1 MTVDLHWRMPAP
13 DDWAD
18 RLAALDAGLPGLA
31 AGGDAA
37 AAGTELRRLAACR
50 LDGRQQLRLEAV
62 VRRFLATG
70 VTPDHYR
77 RLRVGLIS
85 ARTLSFL
92 VKPLAAA
99 GPARGL
105 LVEAVEAPYD
115 QVSRFALSDFNPFEG
130 ERPDVVVVAVDPGMF
145 AGGGGVTDAAGAEHR
160 LESAR
165 ALIQATADA
174 VRDKV
179 RCPVIISTAP
189 EVVDRV
195 ASIDRG
201 MAGSDQNFFAELN
214 RFIAAGGAAGDWI
227 VWDLAS
233 LAADVGHARW
243 FDPVRYLQAKAPFAI
258 ELSPLVADSLCALL
272 AAHAGKAGRVAVL
285 DLDNT
290 LWGGVIGDDGLDGI
304 KLGQNSPSGEAFVA
318 FQRYLLG
325 LRERGV
331 VLAVCSK
338 NTDAI
343 AREPFRS
350 HPEMLLRE
358 AHVAVFQ
365 ANWEDKATNLRL
377 IAETLNLG
385 LESLV
390 FIDDNPAERA
400 RVRQEL
406 PLVQTPEMSADPAWY
421 VRDIARSGLFEHMR
435 LNAEDLMRADAYGA
449 EAKRAEIRSRVG
461 NYEEYLASLGMV
473 MDIAPFDEVGRSR
486 IAQLINKSNQFN
498 LTTRRYNEEAVRDMT
513 ADPALLCWQ
522 VSLRD
527 SFGQHG
533 VVGII
538 IVRAEGADWVIDT
551 WIQSCRV
558 LSRGVEEAIMNSLFE
573 VAAARGAERVH
584 GLFIETA
591 RNGLVVDFYDRMGF
605 ERCGEGASPEGVAYV
620 RRVADYDPRPVKI
633 DVRRTDGQA
642 ST

>member
-1 MTVDLHWRMPAP
+1 MTPDFHWRMPAP
-13 DDWAD
+13 EDWSD
-18 RLAALDAGLPGLA
+18 RLAALESSLPGLTPGPEA
-31 AGGDAA
+31 NAVGEA
-37 AAGTELRRLAACR
+37 LRRLAGCR
-50 LDGRQQLRLEAV
+50 LDGRQQLRLEGL
-62 VRRFLATG
+62 VRRVLATG
-70 VTPDHYR
+70 VTPDYFR
-77 RLRVGLIS
+77 RLRVGLLS

-92 VKPLAAA
+92 VRPLAAA

-105 LVEAVEAPYD
+105 LLEAVEAPYD
-115 QVSRFALSDFNPFEG
+115 QISRFALSDFNPFEG
-130 ERPDVVVVAVDPGMF
+130 GSPDVVVVAVDPGMF
-145 AGGGGVTDAAGAEHR
+145 AGGGAVTDAETAAQR
-160 LESAR
+160 LDSAR
-165 ALIQATADA
+165 SLILATADA

-179 RCPVIISTAP
+179 KCPVIISTVP

-201 MAGSDQNFFAELN
+201 LAGSDLGFYTALN
-214 RFIAAGGAAGDWI
+214 QFIAAGGASGDWI

-233 LAADVGHARW
+233 LAADIGHGRW

-272 AAHAGKAGRVAVL
+272 AAYAGKAGRVAVL

-338 NTDAI
+338 NTDEI
-343 AREPFRS
+343 AREPFRR

-358 AHVAVFQ
+358 SHVAVFQ

-421 VRDIARSGLFEHMR
+421 IRDIARSGVFEHMR

-449 EAKRAEIRSRVG
+449 EARRAEIRSRVG
-461 NYEEYLASLGMV
+461 NYDEYLASLGMV
-473 MDIAPFDEVGRSR
+473 MDIAPFDELGRSR

-513 ADPALLCWQ
+513 ADPSLLCWQ
-522 VSLRD
+522 VSLKD

-533 VVGII
+533 VVGIV
-538 IVRAEGADWVIDT
+538 IVRTDGADWAIDT
-551 WIQSCRV
+551 WVQSCRV
-558 LSRGVEEAIMNSLFE
+558 LSRGVEEAIMNSLFQT
-573 VAAARGAERVH
+573 AARHGAETVH

-605 ERCGEGASPEGVAYV
+605 QRAEGAVGDEGLAYV
-620 RRVADYDPRPVKI
+620 CRVDLYEPRPVKI
-633 DVRRTDGQA
+633 DVHLA
-642 ST
+642 

>member
-1 MTVDLHWRMPAP
+1 MTADLHWRMPAP
-13 DDWAD
+13 DDWSD
-18 RLAALDAGLPGLA
+18 RLAALDASLPGLS
-31 AGGDAA
+31 AGPIANALGV
-37 AAGTELRRLAACR
+37 ELRRLAGAR

-62 VRRFLATG
+62 VRRFLASG
-70 VTPDHYR
+70 VTPDHFR
-77 RLRVGLIS
+77 RLRVGLLS
-85 ARTLSFL
+85 ARTLSYL
-92 VKPLAAA
+92 VRPLAAA

-105 LVEAVEAPYD
+105 LVEALEAPYD
-115 QVSRFALSDFNPFEG
+115 QINRFALSDYNPFEG
-130 ERPDVVVVAVDPGMF
+130 EAPDVVVVAVDPGMF
-145 AGGGGVTDAAGAEHR
+145 AAGGGVTDATTAGQR
-160 LESAR
+160 LDNAR
-165 ALIQATADA
+165 SLIQATADA

-179 RCPVIISTAP
+179 RCPVIISTLP

-201 MAGSDQNFFAELN
+201 LAGSDLNFFGELN
-214 RFIAAGGAAGDWI
+214 RFIGEGGANGDWI

-233 LAADVGHARW
+233 LAAEVGHARW

-272 AAHAGKAGRVAVL
+272 AAYAGKAGRVAVL

-338 NTDAI
+338 NTDEI
-343 AREPFRS
+343 AREPFRR

-358 AHVAVFQ
+358 AQIAVFQ

-406 PLVQTPEMSADPAWY
+406 PLVQTPEMSPDPAYY

-461 NYEEYLASLGMV
+461 NYDEYLASLGMV
-473 MDIAPFDEVGRSR
+473 MEIAPFDDVGRSR

-498 LTTRRYNEEAVRDMT
+498 LTTRRYNEEAVREMT
-513 ADPALLCWQ
+513 ADPSLLCWQ
-522 VSLRD
+522 VSLSD

-533 VVGII
+533 VVGIV
-538 IVRAEGADWVIDT
+538 IVRAAGAEWSIDT

-573 VAAARGAERVH
+573 TALQRGAETVQ

-591 RNGLVVDFYDRMGF
+591 RNGLVADFYDRMGF
-605 ERCGEGASPEGVAYV
+605 ERRAGDASAEGVLYAC
-620 RRVADYDPRPVKI
+620 RVAAFNRKPVKI
-633 DVRRTDGQA
+633 EVRLTTA
-642 ST
+642 L